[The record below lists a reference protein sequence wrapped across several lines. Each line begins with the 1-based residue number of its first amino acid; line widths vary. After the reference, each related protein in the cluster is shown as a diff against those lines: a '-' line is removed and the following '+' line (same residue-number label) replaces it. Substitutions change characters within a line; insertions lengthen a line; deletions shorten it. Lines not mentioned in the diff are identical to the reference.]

1 MLRYFV
7 HERTYNVIRGCA
19 VSHEARESQK
29 GVMRAMTKGRDI
41 AAESL
46 GDLVEVARVQ
56 QRNGMLR
63 AEFFQDGRLEEGEI
77 YLSAGQPIYART
89 GRLAGI
95 DALNYLLSWR
105 NIHFAFVADVPR
117 PPANIYTSLRQN
129 TVTTPL
135 TRTQPFPSA
144 YLPVTGGL
152 HWTPQDS
159 QRIQDMSIPAAPQMV
174 STPGIETM
182 VPHKVGP
189 ERDIFSLGLTRRQR
203 LIYFLIDGQRSVND
217 LARTTKKTVLEVE
230 IILNE
235 LQGQGL
241 LGY

>member
-1 MLRYFV
+1 
-7 HERTYNVIRGCA
+7 
-19 VSHEARESQK
+19 
-29 GVMRAMTKGRDI
+29 MRAMTKGRDI

-63 AEFFQDGRLEEGEI
+63 AEFSQGGRLEEGEI

-89 GRLAGI
+89 GRLTGI

-117 PPANIYTSLRQN
+117 PPANIFTPVRQN
-129 TVTTPL
+129 VVTTPL
-135 TRTQPFPSA
+135 GPHTQPFPA
-144 YLPVTGGL
+144 YQSPVTGGL
-152 HWTPQDS
+152 QWHPQEV
-159 QRIQDMSIPAAPQMV
+159 QRAQDMSIPAAPQAV

-182 VPHKVGP
+182 VPRKLGP

-203 LIYFLIDGQRSVND
+203 LIYFLIDGQRSVSD
-217 LARTTKKTVLEVE
+217 LARTTNKTVLEVE
-230 IILNE
+230 MILNE